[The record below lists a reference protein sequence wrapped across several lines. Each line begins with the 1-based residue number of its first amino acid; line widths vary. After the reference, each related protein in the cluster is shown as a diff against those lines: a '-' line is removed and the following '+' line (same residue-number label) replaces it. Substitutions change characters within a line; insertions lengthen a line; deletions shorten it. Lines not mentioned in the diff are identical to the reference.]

1 MALQA
6 SLQTHRRPSL
16 KPLASPQGWNLPT
29 LSGFLVCPPALTL
42 PPIQPPLP
50 SSLPSF
56 SLLSL
61 TGLSCFLFP
70 PLPLTTQLWFE
81 HNHPPIPVL
90 QWEQQSPSMDLGACP
105 SHSPFQSLPLLPSG
119 KPPLPEL
126 LPWSP
131 SSSYFFLA
139 SGGTPNLSRNTAALT
154 PRKQDFYDREGPCSY
169 GYSQLSTLS
178 GFTCCCR
185 QKTYKK
191 YNLLHVCVCVSSY
204 A

>member
-6 SLQTHRRPSL
+6 SLQTHRRPSSQTFGF
-16 KPLASPQGWNLPT
+16 SPRLEPSHPQWL
-29 LSGFLVCPPALTL
+29 LY
-42 PPIQPPLP
+42 LP
-50 SSLPSF
+50 SSPDPASHSASLPSFLPSF

-70 PLPLTTQLWFE
+70 PLPLTAQLWFE

-90 QWEQQSPSMDLGACP
+90 QWEQQSPSMVLGACP

-131 SSSYFFLA
+131 SSAYFLLA
-139 SGGTPNLSRNTAALT
+139 SGGTPNLSQNTAALT
-154 PRKQDFYDREGPCSY
+154 PRKQNFYDREGPCSY
-169 GYSQLSTLS
+169 GYSQLSTPS

-185 QKTYKK
+185 
-191 YNLLHVCVCVSSY
+191 
-204 A
+204 